1 MVFLLQTKIQVLG
14 SKRADE
20 VADSE
25 ADFTPRLS
33 GSRTC
38 LSVATANQEQSL
50 GGQGFNG
57 GSRTVRSQRYY
68 SFLPSSSSSWLA
80 FIFKHILNIKHLS
93 GTMRKALSLF
103 SFLQP
108 PNKIGTFISTFYRW
122 ENWSLKKL
130 CDLPTVGKMQHQ
142 GHFGGT
148 WIPVIFF

>member
-50 GGQGFNG
+50 GGQGLMEEAE
-57 GSRTVRSQRYY
+57 Q
-68 SFLPSSSSSWLA
+68 
-80 FIFKHILNIKHLS
+80 
-93 GTMRKALSLF
+93 
-103 SFLQP
+103 
-108 PNKIGTFISTFYRW
+108 
-122 ENWSLKKL
+122 
-130 CDLPTVGKMQHQ
+130 
-142 GHFGGT
+142 
-148 WIPVIFF
+148 